1 MEKSQREMC
10 TVPDQIL
17 ALLQKDVAEIK
28 LALLGNEY
36 NPTSGLVYRT
46 AEAERQIERLKNR
59 IDRLM
64 WTAAGATVVLTTV
77 LNVLWEWFQ
86 KSILGGI

>member
-1 MEKSQREMC
+1 MERKVNEMC
-10 TVPDQIL
+10 NVPDQIL

-46 AEAERQIERLKNR
+46 AEAERQLERLRNR
-59 IDRLM
+59 IDRMM
-64 WTAAGATVVLTTV
+64 WTVGGAAAVLTVVL
-77 LNVLWEWFQ
+77 NILWAWFQ
-86 KSILGGI
+86 KVILGM

>member
-1 MEKSQREMC
+1 MEKNQREMC
-10 TVPDQIL
+10 NVPDQIL

-46 AEAERQIERLKNR
+46 AEAERQLNNLRNR
-59 IDRLM
+59 IDRIL
-64 WTAAGATVVLTTV
+64 WTAGGATVVLTV
-77 LNVLWEWFQ
+77 ILNVLWAWFQ
-86 KSILGGI
+86 KAILGV